1 MQEGQMNENAHYRW
15 SWFRQGA
22 RLLMKFMRRIS
33 ALITKP
39 FATGLDPYP
48 AVELNA
54 SDQQKIKRDFATVGK
69 DLYRSLDEYAEA
81 IDEKRNRCQ
90 VPRE

>member
-1 MQEGQMNENAHYRW
+1 MNENAHYRW

-39 FATGLDPYP
+39 FATGLDPFP

-54 SDQQKIKRDFATVGK
+54 SDQQKNQARFCYSG
-69 DLYRSLDEYAEA
+69 
-81 IDEKRNRCQ
+81 
-90 VPRE
+90 